1 MVLIEC
7 RRSPCDRNNH
17 VRNQTTNQQR
27 LSATRL
33 LSRLLYV
40 KKKASGELYRQKETQ
55 DQLRLHQT
63 SSTIRIKNASC
74 KPAVEK

>member
-40 KKKASGELYRQKETQ
+40 KKKASGELYRQKGNARSAAFTSDEQHNQ
-55 DQLRLHQT
+55 DQKRLL
-63 SSTIRIKNASC
+63 
-74 KPAVEK
+74 